1 MPQPM
6 NPSDERASRRGIQQL
21 GVVERTERLS
31 PHLVRVHLGGPG
43 IAELLERADPEKL
56 ASTDKYVKLLFARP
70 ELGLEPP
77 YDLEVLREVLPLAD
91 LPVRRTYTVR
101 AADPAL
107 GTIAIDFV
115 VHGDEGVAGPWAA
128 NAAPGEVVALSGPGG
143 GFAPAG
149 PGGSGDAAPTRLL
162 FGDDSA
168 LPAIAAALEALP
180 TDASG
185 LALIEVGGPADELPL
200 IAPEGVE
207 VRWLHRDAGK
217 APGETHG
224 EPLVAAVDA
233 LDQPAGPVEVFAHG
247 ERGAIKR
254 VRRILTDRWGLDART
269 ISISAYWALG
279 RAEDAFQAE
288 KRTPIGVI

>member
-1 MPQPM
+1 MTTPISRPE
-6 NPSDERASRRGIQQL
+6 ERASRRGIQQL
-21 GVVERTERLS
+21 GIVERTERLS

-43 IAELLERADPEKL
+43 IVELLAQADPGKL

-77 YDLEVLREVLPLAD
+77 YDLEALREVLPLAD

-101 AADPAL
+101 AADVEA

-128 NAAPGEVVALSGPGG
+128 GAAPGEVVAMSGPGA
-143 GFAPAG
+143 GFTPAG
-149 PGGSGDAAPTRLL
+149 AGAVLSRLL
-162 FGDDSA
+162 LGDDSA

-180 TDASG
+180 ADASG

-200 IAPEGVE
+200 VAPVGVE
-207 VRWLHRDAGK
+207 VRWLHRAG
-217 APGETHG
+217 AYDEQHG
-224 EPLVAAVDA
+224 EALVAAVEA
-233 LDQPAGPVEVFAHG
+233 LERPLGDVEVFAHG

-254 VRRILTDRWGLDART
+254 IRRLLTDQWGLDARAM
-269 ISISAYWALG
+269 SISAYWALG

-288 KRTPIGVI
+288 KRTPIGMI